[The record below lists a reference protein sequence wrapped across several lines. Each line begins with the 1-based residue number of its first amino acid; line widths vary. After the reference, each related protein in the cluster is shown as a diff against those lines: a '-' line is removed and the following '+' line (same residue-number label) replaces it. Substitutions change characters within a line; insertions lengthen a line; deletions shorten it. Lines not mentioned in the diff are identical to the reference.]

1 MKRPISDLH
10 WQIGVNIQS
19 FREQHTLTIR
29 DLSKQCGINIK
40 QLERIEGG
48 QVNIRLTTVVK
59 LMKIMG
65 TPLVAHEL

>member
-19 FREQHTLTIR
+19 FRALHALTIH
-29 DLSKQCGINIK
+29 DLSKQCGIDIK

-59 LMKIMG
+59 LMKIIG
-65 TPLVAHEL
+65 ASLVAHEL